1 MALFWKYLK
10 QQKRVIHALLLFSV
24 IFTVVFWQYHL
35 PLEAVLYP
43 CLLCLMLGIL
53 LVLADFGKARQKH
66 ARLESISRL
75 ESAMI
80 DELPYAERLDDEDYQ
95 AVIRAQQ
102 AEISALDTTL
112 SARYQDM
119 IEYYTT
125 WVHQIKTPIASM
137 RLHLQNEDTPV
148 SRKLQSDLFRIEQ
161 YVEMVLAFLR
171 LDSTSSDYVFRE
183 HSLDTVIRQAVKK
196 FSHEFIGRKIRLEY
210 EQIDKKIVTDDKWL
224 SFVFEQI
231 ISNALK
237 YTREGSVRI
246 YMRKPDVLCIEDTG
260 IGIAPEDL
268 PRIFENGY
276 TGYNGR
282 ADKKAS
288 GIGLYLCRR
297 ICRNLGIGILA
308 KSELDKG
315 TVIELSLEQ
324 YQLRKE

>member
-1 MALFWKYLK
+1 MALFWKYLR
-10 QQKRVIHALLLFSV
+10 QQKKVILVQLLFSV
-24 IFTVVFWQYHL
+24 IFAVVFWLYRL

-43 CLLCLMLGIL
+43 CLLCLMIGIL
-53 LVLADFGKARQKH
+53 LILADYGKARQKH
-66 ARLESISRL
+66 ARLERISRL

-80 DELPYAERLDDEDYQ
+80 DDLPDAKRLDDEDYQ

-102 AEISALDTTL
+102 AEVRAIDTTL
-112 SARYQDM
+112 RARYQDM
-119 IEYYTT
+119 VEYYTM

-137 RLHLQNEDTPV
+137 RLHLQNEDTPT

-171 LDSTSSDYVFRE
+171 LDSASTDYVFRE
-183 HSLDTVIRQAVKK
+183 HALDAVIRQAVKR
-196 FSHEFIGRKIRLEY
+196 FAHEFIDRKIRLEY
-210 EQIDKKIVTDDKWL
+210 EPIDRKLVTDDKWL
-224 SFVFEQI
+224 SFVLEQV

-237 YTREGSVRI
+237 YTREGCVRI
-246 YMRKPDVLCIEDTG
+246 YMQGPDVLCIEDTG

-282 ADKKAS
+282 VDKKAS

-297 ICRNLGIGILA
+297 ICGNLGIGILA
-308 KSELDKG
+308 KSELGKG
-315 TVIELSLEQ
+315 TVIELDLEQ